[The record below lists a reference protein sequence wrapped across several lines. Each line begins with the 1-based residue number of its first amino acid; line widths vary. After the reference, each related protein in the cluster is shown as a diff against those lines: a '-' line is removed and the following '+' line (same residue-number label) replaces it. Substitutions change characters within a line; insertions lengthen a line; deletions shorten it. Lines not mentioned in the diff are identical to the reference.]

1 MNKINF
7 KIATPERVVF
17 KDDVDEVTLPTRQ
30 GEITILP
37 NHIPLIGIL
46 QPGMIRVK
54 NKGKEVVMAVSGGFI
69 EVLSTKVVV
78 LADTAERSEEID
90 VERAELAIKKAKDLQ
105 EQRAVDGRGFAAL
118 SAQIEKE
125 LARIKVGRK
134 TTSRVEKMGIGVDKY
149 RQKNKTS
156 GTSKTS

>member
-17 KDDVDEVTLPTRQ
+17 KDDVDEVTLPTKQ

-37 NHIPLIGIL
+37 NHIPLIGVL
-46 QPGMIRVK
+46 MPGMIRVK
-54 NKGKEVVMAVSGGFI
+54 NKGKETLMSVSGGFI
-69 EVLSTKVVV
+69 EVLTTKVVV

-90 VERAELAIKKAKDLQ
+90 VKRAEAAIEKAKELREKRSIDSR
-105 EQRAVDGRGFAAL
+105 EFAAL
-118 SAQIEKE
+118 TAQIEKE

-134 TTSRVEKMGIGVDKY
+134 VGRLVEKMGIGVDKF
-149 RQKNKTS
+149 RNK
-156 GTSKTS
+156 K